1 MKIKSF
7 YASAIAF
14 SLIAVAHADVTV
26 DITGATAFRQA
37 TLNSIKGRFDAS
49 GQPYKY
55 AHDQGSGGYNGA
67 TYSIWI
73 GTFPGV
79 AGTTTIRTSFNG
91 SVEGIRALV
100 DSPTHDPIYLQPELL
115 DGVTAAVGGAE
126 LHSQGEA
133 TKLKAQSEIAFSDV
147 SKAATPYAS
156 RSLLPANSAAGV
168 VVFTMVGSEGTPLSN
183 ITSQQFR
190 ALFSAGFQPLSLF
203 TGNEEDNPYA
213 ENVTPGPNAAW
224 IFATGRNDGSGTRT
238 TYMAETGYGVTNLV
252 RQYTVL
258 ASSGNAMTTIQL
270 VPQGGANDSDPITSG
285 IQPYS
290 GQSTANASTVWDQD
304 LPGNGGYSSG
314 SNLRTHL
321 GLTGNAVTVLDETYA
336 DAFGE
341 PQKLTLVSW
350 LSLSDAVTARNNGA
364 VFLAYNGVKLN
375 DIAASGSTMSAADL
389 AKVTNGS
396 YTAWSYQH
404 MYRRNDLTSGDAVT
418 VYNGIRNNLVLGSA
432 GIAIAQMNVSRSADG
447 GTVAP

>member
-1 MKIKSF
+1 MKIKSL
-7 YASAIAF
+7 YTGVVAL
-14 SLIAVAHADVTV
+14 SLITAAYADVTV

-55 AHDQGSGGYNGA
+55 AHDQAQGGFNGA

-100 DSPTHDPIYLQPELL
+100 DSPTHDPVYFQSALL
-115 DGVTAAVGGAE
+115 SDVTAAVGGAE
-126 LHSQGEA
+126 KFSQSGA
-133 TKLKAQSEIAFSDV
+133 TKVASQSEIAFSDV
-147 SKAATPYAS
+147 SKAATPYS
-156 RSLLPANSAAGV
+156 SSNLLPASSAVGV
-168 VVFTMVGSEGTPLSN
+168 VVFTMVASEGTPLSN

-203 TGNEEDNPYA
+203 TGNESDNPLA
-213 ENVTPGPNAAW
+213 DEPGANAAW

-238 TYMAETGYGVTNLV
+238 TYLAETGYGIVNPV

-258 ASSGNAMTTIQL
+258 TTSGNTISSIQL
-270 VPQGGANDSDPITSG
+270 VPQGGANDSDPVTAG
-285 IQPYS
+285 IQPYT
-290 GQSTANASTVWDQD
+290 GQSVGNASTVWGQD
-304 LPGNGGYSSG
+304 LAGNGGYSSG
-314 SNLRTHL
+314 STLRTHL
-321 GLTGNAVTVLDETYA
+321 GLTGNAVTVRDETYA

-350 LSLSDAVTARNNGA
+350 LSLSDAVTARTNGG
-364 VFLAYNGVKLN
+364 VFLAFNGVKLN

-389 AKVTNGS
+389 AKVTNGA

-404 MYRRNDLTSGDAVT
+404 MYRRNDLTAGDTVT
-418 VYNGIRNNLVLGSA
+418 VYNAIRNNLVLGSA
-432 GIAIAQMNVSRSADG
+432 GVPIASMLVGRESDG
-447 GTVAP
+447 STVAP